1 MALSYGIQP
10 LPITKALEL
19 YDLLGEYLP
28 EFDVE
33 MQVLDFV
40 GTIVDNIVEANS
52 TAYADALCLMTKY
65 DFVDLSEFS
74 ADVLLEMFA
83 IGLTANDIIGL
94 TKFCEDIGYAYRRR
108 N

>member
-1 MALSYGIQP
+1 VALSYGIQP

-28 EFDVE
+28 EFDAE

-40 GTIVDNIVEANS
+40 GTIVDNIVEAKS
-52 TAYADALCLMTKY
+52 TAYADALCLMTTY
-65 DFVDLSEFS
+65 DFADLSGFS
-74 ADVLLEMFA
+74 AEVLLEMFA

-94 TKFCEDIGYAYRRR
+94 KKFCEDIGYAYRRR